1 MRDRPFRTPRAPKLD
16 WPGGIVPEW
25 AKVPAGAQRRG
36 KGGKGAR
43 GKDNSK
49 RERLQK
55 VMAQS
60 GHGSRRNI
68 EILIAQGHITING
81 QVAKLGDSVGPGDRV
96 KVDGKLIQ
104 LRFGAALPRV
114 LLYHKPEGEICTRDD
129 PEGRPT
135 VFAKLPKVNNAR
147 WVSIGR
153 LDFNTSGLLIFT
165 TNGELANRLMHPR
178 YEIER
183 EYAVRLM
190 GELTPEQVQLLTGEG
205 VEVEGEKCRFVR
217 LVDRGGEGSNHWYHV
232 VLTEGKNR
240 EVRRMFE
247 ALGLMV
253 SRLMRVR
260 YGPVELPSFL
270 KRGMVRDLP
279 EAEVVK
285 LIEFSGM
292 AEGAG
297 EAEDDEDG
305 EEASPGNEITDEN
318 RVVEPEEF
326 DDEDEVEDELQPA
339 HLMEG
344 YRPNEPEVFEE
355 DDDDRQP
362 DFERLPG
369 FNRATGSM
377 GLPAGHRG
385 HHPSRGPG
393 GATDGNQKK
402 RRSKRRGAKSGAAPA
417 GQGPF
422 HGNGGGHGQGQGHSQ
437 GQGHGQGQGQGQGRK
452 RSRGKGHGK
461 GSGKAV
467 VAGQP
472 AQGQASQQ
480 GHGQKPREHV
490 QGQGP
495 AGTGTGA
502 GTGAGAGAGAGKSGR
517 NRRGRNRN
525 RNRANAGGPPPAAG
539 GNREPSGEN

>member
-1 MRDRPFRTPRAPKLD
+1 M
-16 WPGGIVPEW
+16 PEW
-25 AKVPAGAQRRG
+25 AKAPAGAQRRG

-43 GKDNSK
+43 GGKDAGK

-60 GHGSRRNI
+60 GHGSRRNL

-81 QVAKLGDSVGPGDRV
+81 QVAKLGDLVGPGDRV
-96 KVDGKLIQ
+96 KVDGKLVS
-104 LRFGAALPRV
+104 LRFGSALPRV

-153 LDFNTSGLLIFT
+153 LDFNTSGLLMFT

-205 VEVEGEKCRFVR
+205 VDIDGEKCRFVR
-217 LVDRGGEGSNHWYHV
+217 LVDRGGEGANHWYHV

-270 KRGMVRDLP
+270 KRGMVRD
-279 EAEVVK
+279 
-285 LIEFSGM
+285 M
-292 AEGAG
+292 AEADVLKLVDFAGMNEAPEGAASG
-297 EAEDDEDG
+297 DEDEEG
-305 EEASPGNEITDEN
+305 DEEASPGNVITDEN
-318 RVVEPEEF
+318 RIQEPEEF
-326 DDEDEVEDELQPA
+326 PEEDEDELQPA

-344 YRPNEPEVFEE
+344 YRPIEPEIA
-355 DDDDRQP
+355 DDEVDDERQP

-369 FNRATGSM
+369 FNRATGTM
-377 GLPAGHRG
+377 GLPVGHRG

-393 GATDGNQKK
+393 HPAGPAGQAPGAKK
-402 RRSKRRGAKSGAAPA
+402 RRGKRRGAKGGNVAPGHVPGKGA
-417 GQGPF
+417 GQ
-422 HGNGGGHGQGQGHSQ
+422 
-437 GQGHGQGQGQGQGRK
+437 QGQGRK
-452 RSRGKGHGK
+452 RAHANKGG
-461 GSGKAV
+461 GQAAAQQGAP
-467 VAGQP
+467 GPQP
-472 AQGQASQQ
+472 AQGP
-480 GHGQKPREHV
+480 GKGKPHA
-490 QGQGP
+490 Q
-495 AGTGTGA
+495 GA
-502 GTGAGAGAGAGKSGR
+502 GGPPKPGR
-517 NRRGRNRN
+517 NRRHRGRNRN
-525 RNRANAGGPPPAAG
+525 RGGAGQAQPAAG
-539 GNREPSGEN
+539 GGREPSGEA

>member
-25 AKVPAGAQRRG
+25 AKAPATAQRRG
-36 KGGKGAR
+36 KGAKGAR
-43 GKDNSK
+43 GAKDSGK

-60 GHGSRRNI
+60 GHGSRRNL
-68 EILIAQGHITING
+68 EILIAQGHVTING
-81 QVAKLGDSVGPGDRV
+81 HVAKLGDLVGPGDRV
-96 KVDGKLIQ
+96 KLDGKLIS
-104 LRFGAALPRV
+104 LRFGATLPRV

-135 VFAKLPKVNNAR
+135 VFAKLPKMNNAR

-183 EYAVRLM
+183 EYAVRLV
-190 GELTPEQVQLLTGEG
+190 GVLTPEQVQRLTDEG
-205 VEVEGEKCRFVR
+205 IDLEGENCRFVR
-217 LVDRGGEGSNHWYHV
+217 LVDKGGEGSNHWYHV
-232 VLTEGKNR
+232 VLKEGKNR

-247 ALGLMV
+247 AIGIMV

-270 KRGMVRDLP
+270 KRGMMRDMA
-279 EAEVVK
+279 EADVVK
-285 LIEFSGM
+285 LMEFAGM
-292 AEGAG
+292 NEGAPP
-297 EAEDDEDG
+297 AETEEDE
-305 EEASPGNEITDEN
+305 EEYAPGNVAPPGE
-318 RVVEPEEF
+318 VPEAAE
-326 DDEDEVEDELQPA
+326 EEWEEVEDELQPA
-339 HLMEG
+339 HLLDDWKP
-344 YRPNEPEVFEE
+344 REPAIVEE
-355 DDDDRQP
+355 DDDRQP

-393 GATDGNQKK
+393 QGPAQGAGQGQKK
-402 RRSKRRGAKSGAAPA
+402 RRGKRQGPKTGMPGAAGA
-417 GQGPF
+417 PF
-422 HGNGGGHGQGQGHSQ
+422 PGRGEGAP
-437 GQGHGQGQGQGQGRK
+437 QGQGQGQRPPGRGGKK
-452 RSRGKGHGK
+452 RRPKSGGQGGAQAVHGQA
-461 GSGKAV
+461 SAQ
-467 VAGQP
+467 GQPP
-472 AQGQASQQ
+472 AQGPAQ
-480 GHGQKPREHV
+480 GKGPM

-495 AGTGTGA
+495 AA
-502 GTGAGAGAGAGKSGR
+502 GGKGKPGR
-517 NRRGRNRN
+517 NRRNRNRGRNRGTDGGTP
-525 RNRANAGGPPPAAG
+525 AGGG
-539 GNREPSGEN
+539 GEGGGQA

>member
-25 AKVPAGAQRRG
+25 AKVPGAAQRRG
-36 KGGKGAR
+36 RGGKGAR
-43 GKDNSK
+43 GAKDTGKS
-49 RERLQK
+49 ERLQK

-68 EILIAQGHITING
+68 EILIAQGHIAING
-81 QVAKLGDSVGPGDRV
+81 QVAKLGDLVGPGDRV
-96 KVDGKLIQ
+96 KLDGKLIS
-104 LRFGAALPRV
+104 LRFGSQLPRV

-135 VFAKLPKVNNAR
+135 VFAKLPKMNNAR

-205 VEVEGEKCRFVR
+205 VEIDGEKCKFVR

-232 VLTEGKNR
+232 VLAEGKNR

-247 ALGLMV
+247 VVGLMV

-270 KRGMVRDLP
+270 KRGMMRD
-279 EAEVVK
+279 
-285 LIEFSGM
+285 M
-292 AEGAG
+292 AEADVLKLLEFAGMTEGGA
-297 EAEDDEDG
+297 EQPEEEDE
-305 EEASPGNEITDEN
+305 EEASPGNVVTDEN
-318 RVVEPEEF
+318 RVVVEDEF
-326 DDEDEVEDELQPA
+326 PDEDEDELQPA

-344 YRPNEPEVFEE
+344 YRPIESEVIDE
-355 DDDDRQP
+355 DDDRQP

-369 FNRATGSM
+369 FNRATGTM

-385 HHPSRGPG
+385 LHPSRGPG
-393 GATDGNQKK
+393 QGPAEGQKK
-402 RRSKRRGAKSGAAPA
+402 RRGKRRGPKSGVPGTAP
-417 GQGPF
+417 GPF
-422 HGNGGGHGQGQGHSQ
+422 QGKGGGQGH
-437 GQGHGQGQGQGQGRK
+437 GQGHGQGQQGHGKKRRSKGPGQGPGKGQGQQGNAQALPGAAPPQPHGQ
-452 RSRGKGHGK
+452 GKG
-461 GSGKAV
+461 
-467 VAGQP
+467 P
-472 AQGQASQQ
+472 AEGQAPAA
-480 GHGQKPREHV
+480 G
-490 QGQGP
+490 GQGKP
-495 AGTGTGA
+495 
-502 GTGAGAGAGAGKSGR
+502 GR
-517 NRRGRNRN
+517 NRRHRNRN
-525 RNRANAGGPPPAAG
+525 RNRGGGGESQPPSS
-539 GNREPSGEN
+539 GNHESG

>member
-25 AKVPAGAQRRG
+25 AKAPAAAQRRG

-43 GKDNSK
+43 GARDNGK

-81 QVAKLGDSVGPGDRV
+81 VAATLGDSVGPGDRV
-96 KVDGKLIQ
+96 KVDGKLIS
-104 LRFGAALPRV
+104 LRFGTALPRV

-165 TNGELANRLMHPR
+165 TNGDLANRLMHPR

-205 VEVEGEKCRFVR
+205 VDIDGEKCKFVR
-217 LVDRGGEGSNHWYHV
+217 LVDRGGEGANHWYHV
-232 VLTEGKNR
+232 VLKEGKNR

-247 ALGLMV
+247 IVGLMV

-270 KRGMVRDLP
+270 KRGMVRDMP
-279 EAEVVK
+279 EADVLK
-285 LIEFSGM
+285 LMEFAGM
-292 AEGAG
+292 NEAPAEAR
-297 EAEDDEDG
+297 DEDEVE
-305 EEASPGNEITDEN
+305 EEASPGNVITDEN
-318 RVVEPEEF
+318 RVRVHEDFPE
-326 DDEDEVEDELQPA
+326 DDVDELQPA

-344 YRPNEPEVFEE
+344 YKPIEPEVFDE

-362 DFERLPG
+362 DFESLPG
-369 FNRATGSM
+369 FNRATGTM

-385 HHPSRGPG
+385 IHPLHAQGIGLGPG
-393 GATDGNQKK
+393 
-402 RRSKRRGAKSGAAPA
+402 P
-417 GQGPF
+417 
-422 HGNGGGHGQGQGHSQ
+422 
-437 GQGHGQGQGQGQGRK
+437 GQGQGQGQKK
-452 RSRGKGHGK
+452 RRGKRHGAKPGQGAGNGPFPPKGPFQSKGPGRGGQGQGQGKKRTHGK
-461 GSGKAV
+461 GQPHGGGR
-467 VAGQP
+467 GQGQANATAQPGQGQPQPQPQGQGQQPPGQARGP
-472 AQGQASQQ
+472 AQGQ
-480 GHGQKPREHV
+480 GVPGG
-490 QGQGP
+490 GQGKP
-495 AGTGTGA
+495 
-502 GTGAGAGAGAGKSGR
+502 GR
-517 NRRGRNRN
+517 NRRHRNRN
-525 RNRANAGGPPPAAG
+525 RNRGAGGSPPPAEG
-539 GNREPSGEN
+539 GSQET

>member
-25 AKVPAGAQRRG
+25 AKVPTGAPRRG

-43 GKDNSK
+43 GAKDNGK

-81 QVAKLGDSVGPGDRV
+81 VVATLGDSVGPGDRV
-96 KVDGKLIQ
+96 KVDGKLIS
-104 LRFGAALPRV
+104 LRFGSALPRV

-165 TNGELANRLMHPR
+165 TNGDLANRLMHPR

-205 VEVEGEKCRFVR
+205 VDIDGEKCKFVR
-217 LVDRGGEGSNHWYHV
+217 LVDRGGEGANHWYHV
-232 VLTEGKNR
+232 VLREGKNR
-240 EVRRMFE
+240 EVRKMFE
-247 ALGLMV
+247 IVGLMV

-260 YGPVELPSFL
+260 YGPVELPGFL
-270 KRGMVRDLP
+270 KRGMVRDMP
-279 EAEVVK
+279 ETDVVK
-285 LIEFSGM
+285 LMEFAGMNEAPAEAGDEEEIE
-292 AEGAG
+292 
-297 EAEDDEDG
+297 
-305 EEASPGNEITDEN
+305 EEASPGNVITDEN
-318 RVVEPEEF
+318 RVVVRDDFP
-326 DDEDEVEDELQPA
+326 DEDEDELQPA

-344 YRPNEPEVFEE
+344 YRPLPLEAEIVDE
-355 DDDDRQP
+355 DDDRQP

-369 FNRATGSM
+369 FNRATGTM

-385 HHPSRGPG
+385 IHPL
-393 GATDGNQKK
+393 
-402 RRSKRRGAKSGAAPA
+402 
-417 GQGPF
+417 
-422 HGNGGGHGQGQGHSQ
+422 HGQGM
-437 GQGHGQGQGQGQGRK
+437 GQGTGQGQGQKKRRGKRPGAKPGVPGQGAGQGQYQSKGQGRGGPGQGQVHGKK
-452 RSRGKGHGK
+452 RPHGKGHSHAAGK
-461 GSGKAV
+461 GQPRTGAQPGQ
-467 VAGQP
+467 GQP
-472 AQGQASQQ
+472 Q
-480 GHGQKPREHV
+480 P

-495 AGTGTGA
+495 AQGKDAAQGQGVAA
-502 GTGAGAGAGAGKSGR
+502 GGQGKPGR
-517 NRRGRNRN
+517 NRRHRNRN
-525 RNRANAGGPPPAAG
+525 RNRGAAG
-539 GNREPSGEN
+539 GQPPAGNGTQES

>member
-36 KGGKGAR
+36 KGGKRVR
-43 GKDNSK
+43 GGKETGKS
-49 RERLQK
+49 ERLQK

-68 EILIAQGHITING
+68 EILIAQGHLAING
-81 QVAKLGDSVGPGDRV
+81 QVAKLGDLVGPGDRV
-96 KVDGKLIQ
+96 KLDGKLIN
-104 LRFGAALPRV
+104 LRFGSALPRV

-190 GELTPEQVQLLTGEG
+190 GELTPEQVQLLTGDG
-205 VEVEGEKCRFVR
+205 VEIDGEKCRFVR

-247 ALGLMV
+247 AMGLMV

-260 YGPVELPSFL
+260 YGPVELPSFV
-270 KRGMVRDLP
+270 KRGMMRDMA
-279 EAEVVK
+279 EADVVK
-285 LIEFSGM
+285 LMEFAGM
-292 AEGAG
+292 NEAPAEFAG
-297 EAEDDEDG
+297 EN
-305 EEASPGNEITDEN
+305 EEEEEEEFSPGNVAIAAEEAEPADEY
-318 RVVEPEEF
+318 
-326 DDEDEVEDELQPA
+326 DDEDELQPA
-339 HLMEG
+339 HLLEG
-344 YRPNEPEVFEE
+344 WKPIEPEPLDE
-355 DDDDRQP
+355 DDDRQP
-362 DFERLPG
+362 DFDRLPG

-385 HHPSRGPG
+385 RVPSEPGPG
-393 GATDGNQKK
+393 KK
-402 RRSKRRGAKSGAAPA
+402 TRGKRRGKGGEKSHAA
-417 GQGPF
+417 GQGQF
-422 HGNGGGHGQGQGHSQ
+422 HPKGPPQHVKGPGHGQDKDKDK
-437 GQGHGQGQGQGQGRK
+437 GRGESAAAAARVRGTDRRRRRRLK
-452 RSRGKGHGK
+452 VRSSRRTCPRPPKATLPGKDRPRRPAGRASPAATGATATATAIAVPVARGSRTAPATQRR
-461 GSGKAV
+461 GSG
-467 VAGQP
+467 
-472 AQGQASQQ
+472 
-480 GHGQKPREHV
+480 
-490 QGQGP
+490 
-495 AGTGTGA
+495 
-502 GTGAGAGAGAGKSGR
+502 
-517 NRRGRNRN
+517 N
-525 RNRANAGGPPPAAG
+525 
-539 GNREPSGEN
+539 GNQEQ

>member
-25 AKVPAGAQRRG
+25 AKVPAAAQRRG
-36 KGGKGAR
+36 KGGKSAR
-43 GKDNSK
+43 GKEAGK

-68 EILIAQGHITING
+68 EILIAQGHVAING
-81 QVAKLGDSVGPGDRV
+81 QVAKLGDLVGPGDRV
-96 KVDGKLIQ
+96 KLDGKLIS
-104 LRFGAALPRV
+104 LRFGAQLPRV

-205 VEVEGEKCRFVR
+205 VEIEGEKCRFVR

-240 EVRRMFE
+240 EVRKMFE
-247 ALGLMV
+247 TVGLMV

-260 YGPVELPSFL
+260 YGPVELPGFL
-270 KRGMVRDLP
+270 KRGMMRDMP
-279 EAEVVK
+279 EADVVK
-285 LIEFSGM
+285 LMEFTGM
-292 AEGAG
+292 NEGAG
-297 EAEDDEDG
+297 EAAEEED
-305 EEASPGNEITDEN
+305 EEEYAPGNVAPPGERREQ
-318 RVVEPEEF
+318 EEDF
-326 DDEDEVEDELQPA
+326 PDDADDTQPA
-339 HLMEG
+339 HLLEG
-344 YRPNEPEVFEE
+344 WKQEEPAFI

-377 GLPAGHRG
+377 GLPVGHRG

-393 GATDGNQKK
+393 HGPAQGQGPGQGQKK
-402 RRSKRRGAKSGAAPA
+402 RRGKRPGGKSGAAAA
-417 GQGPF
+417 GQGAFPARR
-422 HGNGGGHGQGQGHSQ
+422 GGQGPVP
-437 GQGHGQGQGQGQGRK
+437 GQGQGQGQGQGGKK
-452 RSRGKGHGK
+452 RRHKGAGKPQVPGAQPAAGAPPAQAHGQ
-461 GSGKAV
+461 GKA
-467 VAGQP
+467 AP
-472 AQGQASQQ
+472 
-480 GHGQKPREHV
+480 
-490 QGQGP
+490 GP
-495 AGTGTGA
+495 AGGVP
-502 GTGAGAGAGAGKSGR
+502 GKSGR
-517 NRRGRNRN
+517 NRRHRGRNRN
-525 RNRANAGGPPPAAG
+525 RGGGGQPPAG
-539 GNREPSGEN
+539 SGPETQG